1 MTSAHG
7 SIELRSRPVLPALV
21 ATHIALIMA
30 SNHLVQ
36 LLFQLLGQE
45 TARRVIMRV
54 MLPALLATG
63 RY

>member
-7 SIELRSRPVLPALV
+7 AVALRSRPVLPALV
-21 ATHIALIMA
+21 AIHITLIMA
-30 SNHLVQ
+30 SKHLVQ
-36 LLFQLLGQE
+36 WPFQLLGQE
-45 TARRVIMRV
+45 TARRLIRRV